1 MIHVRFVPRAD
12 ADSAQYYVLNTGDVV
27 VFYVIYAFSE
37 CQLNANANVMTG
49 KRVTDVAVNHQ
60 RWRVIRRRSFYC
72 SKPDWICRA
81 DGATNV
87 GRYAR
92 KCTCYWSVDMTCR
105 NGE

>member
-12 ADSAQYYVLNTGDVV
+12 ADSSHYYVLNTGDVV

-60 RWRVIRRRSFYC
+60 RWRVIRRRRVYC
-72 SKPDWICRA
+72 SKPDRISGA
-81 DGATNV
+81 NGATNV

-92 KCTCYWSVDMTCR
+92 IRARYWSVDMA
-105 NGE
+105 